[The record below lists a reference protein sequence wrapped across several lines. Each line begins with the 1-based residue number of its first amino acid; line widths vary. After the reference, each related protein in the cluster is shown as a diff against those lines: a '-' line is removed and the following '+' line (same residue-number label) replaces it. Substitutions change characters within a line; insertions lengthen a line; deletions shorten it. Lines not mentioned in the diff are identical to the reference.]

1 MPERFFGRQ
10 IEVITKGG
18 ENETKIPV
26 SFKYDGR
33 EYIITEVMEFWP
45 DYGFGRSSAGRKRWW
60 QRHHRNYYRVKT
72 DEGEIYEIYYDRGVN
87 KKNPE
92 FKKWF
97 ITQRL

>member
-1 MPERFFGRQ
+1 MPERYFGRQ
-10 IEVITKGG
+10 IDVVTGG
-18 ENETKIPV
+18 DVKMPV
-26 SFKYDGR
+26 SFKLDGR
-33 EYIITEVMEFWP
+33 EYVITEIMEFWP

-72 DEGEIYEIYYDRGVN
+72 AEGEVYEIYYDRGVN

-97 ITQRL
+97 LTQRL

>member
-1 MPERFFGRQ
+1 MPERYFGRP

-18 ENETKIPV
+18 ENETKIPA
-26 SFKYDGR
+26 SFKHNGR

-45 DYGFGRSSAGRKRWW
+45 DYGFGRSSSGRKRWW

-72 DEGEIYEIYYDRGVN
+72 NEGEIYEIYYDRGVN